1 MPTTTEAHRVSI
13 GLFYPIWCGFSTEND
28 EIQTEQTPFSKVF
41 TKRVHKLVVCMT
53 LSVLYCLFVL
63 LLTQCMD
70 VEKNPGPGPDH
81 TYTSMFA
88 KHAGC
93 HEWRFFG
100 AEGSLQSYT
109 AGISKKMDDNFGR
122 LDRTFGQLLEDVVGL
137 KTAVQQDK
145 EDIRELQEDRD
156 NVTHRLDRTEKELDS
171 LKGCQNTAPEIS
183 WRDGGTARKLQTSI
197 EGIVDILNEC
207 LSSRTWDKSDIEMRI
222 EQETAANEVIS
233 HAH

>member
-1 MPTTTEAHRVSI
+1 MPTTTEAHRASI
-13 GLFYPIWCGFSTEND
+13 GLFYPILVRIFNRKRRNSDPNRRHSQKCSTKKE
-28 EIQTEQTPFSKVF
+28 F
-41 TKRVHKLVVCMT
+41 TNWSVCMT

-81 TYTSMFA
+81 TYTSMLQNMQA
-88 KHAGC
+88 AMD
-93 HEWRFFG
+93 WRFS
-100 AEGSLQSYT
+100 ELMGSLQSYT

-156 NVTHRLDRTEKELDS
+156 LS
-171 LKGCQNTAPEIS
+171 LIH
-183 WRDGGTARKLQTSI
+183 I
-197 EGIVDILNEC
+197 
-207 LSSRTWDKSDIEMRI
+207 
-222 EQETAANEVIS
+222 
-233 HAH
+233 